1 MSIDDRLREGLQR
14 SMSAIDSDAEGHLGD
29 ARRRGHRRHVIRRA
43 AAVVA
48 IAAAILVVVVAAPGL
63 RELMRDQ
70 GRRPAAPPSLA
81 PISGTYTTT
90 ISTSDQPG
98 SGGVEAVG
106 TWLLTLDGNG
116 TLDLASLTNGDQGRS
131 ITQYQVSGGQFIT
144 TALTDTTCS
153 GTGLYE
159 WSRTG
164 ATLTF
169 SVVSDPCPLRVAIF
183 SAHAWTS
190 T

>member
-14 SMSAIDSDAEGHLGD
+14 SMSAIDSDADGLQD
-29 ARRRGHRRHVIRRA
+29 ARRRGHRRLVMRRA
-43 AAVVA
+43 TLAVA
-48 IAAAILVVVVAAPGL
+48 IAAAVLIVVFAAPSL
-63 RELMRDQ
+63 RELVRDQ
-70 GRRPAAPPSLA
+70 GRQPAAPNTFA

-90 ISTSDQPG
+90 INTNDLAG
-98 SGGVEAVG
+98 SAGGGAVG
-106 TWLLTLDGNG
+106 TWLLTLDGRG

-131 ITQYQVSGGQFIT
+131 ITQYQVTGGQFIT

-153 GTGLYE
+153 GTGLYV

-164 ATLTF
+164 TTLTF

-183 SAHAWTS
+183 TAHAWTS
-190 T
+190 R

>member
-1 MSIDDRLREGLQR
+1 MSIDDRLREGLGR

-29 ARRRGHRRHVIRRA
+29 ARRRGRRRLVIRRA
-43 AAVVA
+43 TAVVA
-48 IAAAILVVVVAAPGL
+48 IAAAILVVVVAAPSL

-90 ISTSDQPG
+90 IKTNDLAG
-98 SGGVEAVG
+98 SGGGAVG

-131 ITQYQVSGGQFIT
+131 ITQYQVTGGQFIT
-144 TALTDTTCS
+144 TALTDTMCS

-164 ATLTF
+164 TTLTF
-169 SVVSDPCPLRVAIF
+169 TVLSDPCPLRVAIF
-183 SAHAWTS
+183 SAHEWTS